1 MKFKVD
7 DIGKLLTF
15 EVFTGDT
22 KWDWACWTIIGVAAL
37 LILVIAI
44 LIIAKCVERRKFKI
58 IFNACG
64 GKYNSVVKVRCG
76 DKFSYPKDPERSG
89 YVFMGWFV
97 DKKCK
102 TRFASTE
109 LTSRKNVNVYAKWM
123 KADEYEKLNAQY
135 FKAKVAEPTVASADA
150 QYAAQKDPELE
161 RIEAEKLSYLAKK
174 AEEERKTEEVKLQSI
189 KEIEASKANDDARV
203 KAERDADE
211 AKTALDNAM
220 KEREEII
227 AQAKAEERSKCYS
240 EMSSSVK
247 NDNISLAMLLCGAN
261 RPKDVD
267 LEAELRKIKEEAK
280 IEAKRELE
288 EEIQRKADEEARI
301 DAMVEARIKEY
312 EDNKRKEE
320 ELAKVAREKTDAD
333 NAEILARL
341 EEAEK
346 KLADYELNAAAVIVP
361 AEKSATTEITETA
374 KNFDRLK
381 AEMLCYVRSD
391 DLDFGIEKDVTVCR
405 IAEETDK
412 DKLELNV
419 ALSDLEEKGYN
430 VVKGEKLPSAY
441 EVNSEEDIPEGIE
454 LIEEAMSAN
463 GMMKSVPQVIY
474 ASSEEE
480 RKNGYE
486 YVINYDKQ
494 AENVNEYYALLRAYA
509 GSFAD
514 VEGYEGDDL
523 PLVKLLKDGEVV
535 LVYLNHEADGL
546 DAAEEV
552 MAEQGYVSL
561 IKVTDAESCKAA
573 MKFIDD
579 MMKDNGLI
587 RYPAMTGFIESG
599 DDDGFAYVLKA

>member
-15 EVFTGDT
+15 EVFTGDA

-76 DKFSYPKDPERSG
+76 DKFSYPKDPERNG